1 MNTLCIDNYVF
12 RVGDY
17 VETKDGEVGYI
28 KEIVPAAGY
37 NAPYIVCMLN
47 NKEKKF
53 YIAEI
58 ITYFSLKDYFS
69 RIGLYDFT
77 NDSAEENDIEPLVN
91 SWILE
96 GSVNKGKFHIDF
108 REVIKKI
115 NELVDAVNK
124 LREKVNDKV

>member
-12 RVGDY
+12 RIGDY

-28 KEIVPAAGY
+28 KEIVPESEY
-37 NAPYIVCMLN
+37 VAPHIVCMLG

-58 ITYFSLKDYFS
+58 IAYFSLKDYFN

-77 NDSAEENDIEPLVN
+77 NDSEEENDIEPLVN
-91 SWILE
+91 SYILD
-96 GSVNKGKFHIDF
+96 SANSKGEYYFDY
-108 REVIKKI
+108 REIIKKI
-115 NELVDAVNK
+115 NELVNAVNE
-124 LREKVNDKV
+124 LRKIK